1 MVKKLRI
8 IILLFFIALAFLSVL
23 FSQRLAVNEK
33 AVFQSK
39 AQAGGIDAIQQQVNS
54 AKDGATIT
62 IPAGTYS
69 GATAI
74 PLSGGSVDLSNARG
88 TANTCFLRIEGK
100 KLTLQGQGAVLFGE
114 GHDKPYQ
121 DPYQNRAGVCIF
133 NSRVTIDGLKIKEFQ
148 KRCMVVYDSTIVI
161 KNSVVEG
168 CDEGGVS
175 MLGNS
180 VGLFVNNY
188 FVATGAVLMW
198 QNSFAKL
205 VNNTIFSSNIQF
217 FLHPNSNDQ
226 ARVEAINNIIVNGE
240 STITQVGWWPN
251 EVNGLKNSKL
261 SYNLIWKE
269 GKECNPPLEY
279 CDDFPGKVIGDPLF
293 IEPVIDQRG
302 IAAWAN
308 FGFKEG
314 SPAVG
319 IGDPNIPGPKNLGVS
334 GGPCVEPNSSICS
347 NFVKANT
354 PSPVTPTPI
363 PASEEIPEE
372 LPEEPVENQPVSQQN
387 NGEFYKVES
396 EVGPQKNTGS
406 MFVKQGTLFLQNS
419 SPDKTF
425 TIKGLALQGQF
436 YVSVEKNLDSNT
448 VLQYD
453 YTGNCSGLANEV
465 KGGLIFSS
473 SSDQFSTMKYKQLT
487 LNCFKAEVIDF
498 E

>member
-1 MVKKLRI
+1 MEKNLRI
-8 IILLFFIALAFLSVL
+8 IVLFVLLLFVFLSIM
-23 FSQRLAVNEK
+23 FSRTLTSRSEK
-33 AVFQSK
+33 AVFQSR
-39 AQAGGIDAIQQQVNS
+39 AQAGGIDAVQQQINT

-69 GATAI
+69 GTTAI

-88 TANTCFLRIEGK
+88 TADTCFVRIEGK

-121 DPYQNRAGVCIF
+121 DPYQTRAGVCIF
-133 NSRVTIDGLKIKEFQ
+133 NSQVTIDGLKIKEFQ
-148 KRCMVVYDSTIVI
+148 KRCMVVYNSAIVI
-161 KNSVVEG
+161 KNSVIEG

-180 VGLFVNNY
+180 AGLFVNNY

-205 VNNTIFSSNIQF
+205 INNTIFASNIQF

-240 STITQVGWWPN
+240 STITQVGWWPS
-251 EVNGLKNSKL
+251 EVGGLNNSKF

-269 GKECNPPLEY
+269 GKECSPPLEY
-279 CDDFPGKVIGDPLF
+279 CAEFPGKVIGDPLF
-293 IEPVIDQRG
+293 VEPVIDQRG

-334 GGPCVEPNSSICS
+334 GGPCADSNSSICS
-347 NFVKANT
+347 NFIQSNL
-354 PSPVTPTPI
+354 PVLPTPTPEEI
-363 PASEEIPEE
+363 PQNIPEE
-372 LPEEPVENQPVSQQN
+372 LHQNEPPSQQN
-387 NGEFYKVES
+387 KGEFYKVEN
-396 EVGPQKNTGS
+396 EVGPQSNKES
-406 MFVKQGTLFLQNS
+406 IFVKQGTFFLQNS
-419 SPDKTF
+419 SSDKTF
-425 TIKGLALQGQF
+425 TIKGLALQGQS
-436 YVSVEKNLDSNT
+436 YVSIEKNLKPNT

-453 YTGNCSGLANEV
+453 YTGNCGGLANEV
-465 KGGLIFSS
+465 KGGLLFSS
-473 SSDQFSTMKYKQLT
+473 LSDQFSTMKYKQIT
-487 LNCFKAEVIDF
+487 LNCFKAEVLDF